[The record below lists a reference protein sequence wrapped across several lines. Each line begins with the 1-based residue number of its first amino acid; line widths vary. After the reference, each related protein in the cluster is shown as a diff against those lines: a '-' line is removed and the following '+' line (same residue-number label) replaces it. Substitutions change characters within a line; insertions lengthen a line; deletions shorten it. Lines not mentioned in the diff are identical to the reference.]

1 MRISE
6 ANRLRIL
13 YFLVFCCT
21 AAWLPI
27 IAQFLTNSGLNAW
40 QRSIVMAI
48 TPLMMFLVQP
58 FYGAFVDRHGYKKCL
73 LLATFFASI
82 TYVGYLADQSFW
94 WLVLVTLLMSFF
106 YNTIQPIL
114 DSLSLQLAQNNP
126 KFSYGKLRIAGAAG
140 WAFTGIIT
148 GYLVDFSDTTII
160 FLVSAISM
168 FLTFLFALPLK
179 TAGKHESAADQS
191 FQFVGKLLKIK
202 TLLFLLICVTLISAG
217 TQAIWYFYYPYMQE
231 IGASST
237 LTGYGISLQGLC
249 ELPLFYFATQIIG
262 RFGIKTTLLI
272 TIFVTAGRMLLYTAV
287 NNPYAALPIELLH
300 GISWSLFWAVCVE
313 FVNSLVPEERRA
325 TGQSLLYAAYYG
337 IGTIAGNTWVN
348 YLAET
353 QMKMTEIFL
362 LNAGIV
368 FFTGILVMVFLKG
381 RAKAQRR
388 QDFVAP

>member
-1 MRISE
+1 MKISE

-27 IAQFLTNSGLNAW
+27 IASFLTNNGLSGWRHSL
-40 QRSIVMAI
+40 VMII
-48 TPLMMFLVQP
+48 TPVMMFLIQP
-58 FYGAFVDRHGYKKCL
+58 YYGTIIDKYGYKKCL

-94 WLVLVTLLMSFF
+94 WLVVVTMLMSLF
-106 YNTIQPIL
+106 YNSIQPIL

-140 WAFTGIIT
+140 WAVTGIIT
-148 GYLVDFSDTTII
+148 GYLIDFSDTTII

-179 TAGKHESAADQS
+179 TQGRHEGATDQS
-191 FQFVGKLLKIK
+191 FHLVGKLLRIK
-202 TLLFLLICVTLISAG
+202 TLFLLLLCVVLISAG
-217 TQAIWYFYYPYMQE
+217 TQAIWYFYSPYMAQ
-231 IGASST
+231 IGASAAV
-237 LTGYGISLQGLC
+237 TGYGLSLQGLC
-249 ELPLFYFATQIIG
+249 ELPLFYFSAQIIR
-262 RFGIKTTLLI
+262 RFGMKTTLLI
-272 TIFVTAGRMLLYTAV
+272 TIFVTVVRMLLYTTV
-287 NNPYAALPIELLH
+287 KNPYTALPIELLH

-313 FVNSLVPEERRA
+313 FVNSLVPEEKRA

-337 IGTIAGNTWVN
+337 VGTIAGISWVN

-353 QMKMTEIFL
+353 EMKMSQVFL

-368 FFTGILVMVFLKG
+368 FVTGILALFFLK
-381 RAKAQRR
+381 RKQEKTILL
-388 QDFVAP
+388 Q

>member
-1 MRISE
+1 MKISE

-27 IAQFLTNSGLNAW
+27 ISTFLKDSGLNAW
-40 QRSIVMAI
+40 QTSVVMAI
-48 TPLMMFLVQP
+48 TAVMMFLVQP
-58 FYGAFVDRHGYKKCL
+58 FYGAIVDRVGYKKCL
-73 LLATFFASI
+73 LLSTFLASV
-82 TYVGYLADQSFW
+82 TYVGYLTDQSFW
-94 WLVLVTLLMSFF
+94 WLVLVTTLMSLF

-126 KFSYGKLRIAGAAG
+126 RFSYGKLRIAGAAG
-140 WAFTGIIT
+140 YAVTGIIT
-148 GYLVDFSDTTII
+148 GYLVDFTNTTII

-168 FLTFLFALPLK
+168 FLTFLFALPMK
-179 TAGKHESAADQS
+179 TQGKNEAAADQS

-202 TLLFLLICVTLISAG
+202 RLFFLLICVTLVSAG
-217 TQAIWYFYYPYMQE
+217 TQAIWYFYYPYMSE
-231 IGASST
+231 IGASSS

-249 ELPLFYFATQIIG
+249 ELPLFYFSAQII
-262 RFGIKTTLLI
+262 RHFGMKTTLLI
-272 TIFVTAGRMLLYTAV
+272 TIFVTVGRMLLYTAV
-287 NNPYAALPIELLH
+287 DNPYAALPIELLH

-353 QMKMTEIFL
+353 KMKMSEIFL

-368 FFTGILVMVFLKG
+368 FFTGVLVLLFLRK
-381 RAKAQRR
+381 K
-388 QDFVAP
+388 